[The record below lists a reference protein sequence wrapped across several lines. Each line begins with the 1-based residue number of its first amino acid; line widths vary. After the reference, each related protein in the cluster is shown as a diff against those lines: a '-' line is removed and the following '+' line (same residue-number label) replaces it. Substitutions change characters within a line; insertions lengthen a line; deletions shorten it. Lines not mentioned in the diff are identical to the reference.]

1 MPIFNAIPQVRAST
15 FVSGLSGKDPKDVN
29 VTVVGGHSGVTIV
42 PLLSQQTEGAS
53 ILKEGGQKLADLVK
67 RIQFGG
73 DEVVKAK
80 DGASF
85 ITLCDKELKWDMLIV
100 CSV

>member
-1 MPIFNAIPQVRAST
+1 LVRPAANPLQVSDCPADGACLRTDVVRAST

-42 PLLSQQTEGAS
+42 PILSQQDQGAA

-67 RIQFGG
+67 RIQ
-73 DEVVKAK
+73 
-80 DGASF
+80 
-85 ITLCDKELKWDMLIV
+85 
-100 CSV
+100 